1 MDTAAAHSEVIQ
13 FVTFKL
19 AGQKYAVD
27 ILKVQEIENM
37 REITTIPNAPAY
49 LEGAV
54 NLRGKV
60 IPVINLRKK
69 FSFGDHDGKDR
80 SKIVILDIG
89 GVIMGAMVD
98 SVSDVIRVSSGV
110 VEPPPSVSSNG
121 NSRFITGIAKLS
133 EGLVIILDV
142 DRLFGDEMN

>member
-1 MDTAAAHSEVIQ
+1 MDTLSALADVLQ

-37 REITTIPNAPAY
+37 REITMIPNAPNY

-69 FSFGDHDGKDR
+69 FSFGDHEGKDR

-89 GVIMGAMVD
+89 GVTMGAIVD
-98 SVSDVIRVSSGV
+98 SVSDVLRISPDV
-110 VEPPPSVSSNG
+110 VQPPPSLSSDG
-121 NSRFITGIAKLS
+121 SSRFITGIANLA
-133 EGLVIILDV
+133 EGLIILLDV
-142 DRLFGDEMN
+142 HKLLAEEKQ

>member
-1 MDTAAAHSEVIQ
+1 MDTVSTFADVLQ
-13 FVTFKL
+13 FVTFRL

-37 REITTIPNAPAY
+37 REITTIPNSPNY

-69 FSFGDHDGKDR
+69 FSLCDYEGKDR

-89 GVIMGAMVD
+89 GVIMGVMVD
-98 SVSDVIRVSSGV
+98 SVSDVIRISRDV
-110 VEPPPSVSSNG
+110 VEPPPSLSLNG
-121 NSRFITGIAKLS
+121 NSHFITGIANLS
-133 EGLVIILDV
+133 EGLIILLDAAKLLAEV
-142 DRLFGDEMN
+142 N

>member
-1 MDTAAAHSEVIQ
+1 MGPVSTYSDVLQ

-37 REITTIPNAPAY
+37 REITTIPHAPDY

-69 FSFGDHDGKDR
+69 FCFGDHDEKDR

-89 GVIMGAMVD
+89 SAIMGVMVD
-98 SVSDVIRVSSGV
+98 SVSDVIRISSDV
-110 VEPPPSVSSNG
+110 VEPPPSVSSNE
-121 NSRFITGIAKLS
+121 SSHFITGIANLA
-133 EGLVIILDV
+133 EGLVILLDV
-142 DRLFGDEMN
+142 DKLLTKDMQ